1 MEHKDY
7 QDGSMIER
15 EWAAAQE
22 YLRHAFMFTV
32 FGYSA
37 PVTDVEAK
45 RETLPPKKHGN
56 IPL

>member
-1 MEHKDY
+1 
-7 QDGSMIER
+7 MIER